1 MRLIE
6 QYKKMAADY
15 DEMAAALNDQTLRT
29 MFLEFANQWR
39 EAAQEAEIGD
49 RGLIGM

>member
-6 QYKKMAADY
+6 QYMKMAADY
-15 DEMAAALNDQTLRT
+15 DEMAAAVNDQTLRT

-39 EAAQEAEIGD
+39 EVAQEAEVGD
-49 RGLIGM
+49 QGALGM

>member
-6 QYKKMAADY
+6 QFKKMAADY
-15 DEMAAALNDQTLRT
+15 DEMAAAMNDQTLRT

-39 EAAQEAEIGD
+39 EVAQEAEVGD
-49 RGLIGM
+49 QSVLG